1 MLAQNELQ
9 SLTDDYWDR
18 TPVDIHFLD
27 SVMLYK
33 LLGKGKIDLDMVS
46 AGDLV
51 DGGLMIRTPIEY
63 APANTSSYGASTV
76 FSSAKASVFNA
87 ARFGWAGYQA
97 SNLIDLDDQTQNAGK
112 EAMVD
117 LAFGKLRNIQTTIR
131 DSMGTGVYGSNQGWN
146 GYALDTNAFNGL
158 SDLFDF
164 GSVGGAYGTILT
176 SDIADWKA
184 NVIATAESISFPVL
198 QKIRQTASV
207 GQSISKKPDLYV
219 TTEVLRD
226 GYESTLQVQARY
238 SDKELVQVGFM
249 NVLFGLAPVVADD
262 KLQMAA
268 SVGSLY
274 AMNLRFIKIRTHR
287 DYSFTKPIWRMIVPT
302 QPDLL
307 IGDSRWRGQLT
318 CSNRKAHCAHT
329 NLSLPA

>member
-1 MLAQNELQ
+1 MALAMTELQ

-63 APANTSSYGASTV
+63 APANSSTYGAATV
-76 FSSAKASVFNA
+76 LSSAKATIFNA
-87 ARFGWAGYQA
+87 ARFPWAGYQA

-117 LAFGKLRNIQTTIR
+117 LAFGKMKNIQTTIR
-131 DSMGTGVYGSNQGWN
+131 DLMGTGIYGSNIGHN
-146 GYALDTNAFNGL
+146 SFTLDTNAFNGL
-158 SDLFDF
+158 SDLFDT
-164 GSVGGAYGTILT
+164 STDTYGTISY
-176 SDIADWKA
+176 SDIADWRA
-184 NVIATAESISFPVL
+184 NVITTAESISFPVL

-207 GQSISKKPDLYV
+207 GQSITKKPDLYV

-238 SDKELVQVGFM
+238 SDKELIQVGFM

-262 KLQMAA
+262 KQA
-268 SVGSLY
+268 SGQLD

-287 DYSFTKPIWRMIVPT
+287 DFSFTKPTWRMIVPT

-307 IGDSRWRGQLT
+307 IADSRWRGQMT
-318 CSNRKAHCAHT
+318 CSNRKAHCRHT
-329 NLSLPA
+329 ALSLPA